1 MAGYYP
7 LMVSLAGKQC
17 IVIGG
22 GSVAERKVRGLLEA
36 GADRVVVVSPLATA
50 GLKRLAEDGSITL
63 KLREYQEEDVTGAF
77 LVFAATD
84 ERETNRSV
92 SEAAARFGALVN
104 AADEAAGGDF
114 ITPSVVRRGDLLL
127 TVSTGG
133 ASPALAARIKR
144 SLADSFS
151 EEYGHLVERLGQ
163 LRERM
168 LACEPDVKRRH
179 AVLRLAAE
187 EVDQRTSESGG
198 PFKEESIDE
207 WMNRLQCAVD
217 GRHT

>member
-1 MAGYYP
+1 MARYYP

-22 GSVAERKVRGLLEA
+22 GVVAERKVQGLLEA
-36 GADRVVVVSPLATA
+36 GADHVVVISPAA
-50 GLKRLAEDGSITL
+50 SEGLKRLVEDGSIAL
-63 KLREYQEEDVTGAF
+63 EQREYQEEDVAGAF

-92 SEAAARFGALVN
+92 SEAAVRFGALVN
-104 AADEAAGGDF
+104 AADDAAGGDF
-114 ITPSVVRRGDLLL
+114 ITPSAVRRGDLLL
-127 TVSTGG
+127 TVTTGG

-144 SLADSFS
+144 KLAVSFS
-151 EEYGHLVERLGQ
+151 EEYGVLVARLGQ

-168 LACEPDVKRRH
+168 LADESDEKRRH

-187 EVDQRTSESGG
+187 EAEQRIDGSGG

-207 WMNRLQCAVD
+207 WMKRLQCAVD
-217 GRHT
+217 GRQT